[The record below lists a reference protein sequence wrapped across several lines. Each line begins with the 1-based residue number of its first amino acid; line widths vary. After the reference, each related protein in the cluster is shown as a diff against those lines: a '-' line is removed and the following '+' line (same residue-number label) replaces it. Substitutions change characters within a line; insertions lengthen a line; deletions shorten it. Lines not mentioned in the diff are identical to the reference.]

1 MPQNTPIDLTAT
13 AAEATPTT
21 RAPTAP
27 TSTQKDKRR
36 ITPVPI
42 EKPST
47 SESAQKQ
54 TFGMNIASVAAAA
67 GQNEA
72 GQNP

>member
-1 MPQNTPIDLTAT
+1 MPENTPIDLTA
-13 AAEATPTT
+13 AATPTT
-21 RAPTAP
+21 RAPTP
-27 TSTQKDKRR
+27 PVSSQKEKRR

-54 TFGMNIASVAAAA
+54 TCGMNIASLAAAA

-72 GQNP
+72 GKNP